1 MLWLNKLCCCTNSKL
16 WILNLHK
23 QKGSLNP
30 KSNIKNSLQFIIIL
44 ILVTVVTSILYLS
57 FKRFIIWFEG
67 NKLSHPSMLV
77 TYCFQSSLCLCFK
90 VTGALLSVSILPWY
104 WRHEKWSFTV
114 LPINS
119 FCWEW
124 MFKTAP
130 ISWIT
135 SFTQWSFMRSFCVF
149 VCKV

>member
-1 MLWLNKLCCCTNSKL
+1 M
-16 WILNLHK
+16 
-23 QKGSLNP
+23 
-30 KSNIKNSLQFIIIL
+30 
-44 ILVTVVTSILYLS
+44 ILYWCSIKVLLPPCLLERLLPLVRFFKWNADVSLS
-57 FKRFIIWFEG
+57 KIWFEG

-77 TYCFQSSLCLCFK
+77 TYCFQSSLCLCFR